1 MSFFLLSLF
10 VTLLL
15 FEIFLL
21 FFCLFLKREGGH
33 EFFFFFTFEK
43 GRATW
48 VYLFTIFLVFYNYL
62 YSFVTFF
69 TSWRGGRVAW
79 VLLFCVFFVLCV
91 SFCYCFFV
99 LLVKKVWVY
108 FSYFILFL
116 IKNLAFFYF
125 LKGER
130 GHKLFKNLLRGE
142 GISLINLFWKKNLLK
157 DGNGLGWVRIFFL
170 RL

>member
-1 MSFFLLSLF
+1 M
-10 VTLLL
+10 
-15 FEIFLL
+15 
-21 FFCLFLKREGGH
+21 
-33 EFFFFFTFEK
+33 FFFFFLHLK
-43 GRATW
+43 RGGRRGFI
-48 VYLFTIFLVFYNYL
+48 YLLFFWFFIIIYILLSHFLPPEG
-62 YSFVTFF
+62 
-69 TSWRGGRVAW
+69 GGRVAW